1 MALEK
6 VMGITCRVGSKRH
19 ARLTADRKHYGDL
32 AVYETNPGANPMT
45 TDTPPAAL
53 TYALFLAITAPDQAR
68 ADRAIALAE
77 SIGAGCTAK
86 QIATAKRNASKL
98 AAD

>member
-1 MALEK
+1 
-6 VMGITCRVGSKRH
+6 
-19 ARLTADRKHYGDL
+19 
-32 AVYETNPGANPMT
+32 MT
-45 TDTPPAAL
+45 SQSAL
-53 TYALFLAITAPDQAR
+53 TQALILAITAPDQER

-98 AAD
+98 TK